1 MQITPLGDNALVLEL
16 GNVIDEPT
24 HRRVQAAWRALAAA
38 PPPAVS
44 ELVPAYTSVT
54 VFYDPWA
61 AVQAGAPEQGIADWL
76 ARQLRE
82 RLKNPPKTEKAKPRV
97 VEIPVCYGGEFGPD
111 LARVAAQA
119 KLTPEEVIKRHSKA
133 EYLVYLIGFAPGFP
147 YLGGLPKELHTPRH
161 AKPRMSVPPGSV
173 GIGGE
178 QTGIYPLATPGGWN
192 LIGRTPRR
200 IFRPE
205 QNPPVLLT
213 AGDRVKFIAITP
225 EEFGKLQVPTSNIQ

>member
-16 GNVIDEPT
+16 GTAIDEST

-38 PPPAVS
+38 PLPAVR
-44 ELVPAYTSVT
+44 ELVPAYTTVT

-61 AVQAGAPEQGIADWL
+61 AVQAGAPALGMADWL
-76 ARQLRE
+76 GGLVRE
-82 RLKNPPKTEKAKPRV
+82 RLKNPPKMEKAKPRV
-97 VEIPVCYGGEFGPD
+97 VDVPVCYGGEHGPD

-119 KLTPEEVIKRHSKA
+119 KLSPEEVIKRHAKA
-133 EYLVYLIGFAPGFP
+133 EYLVHLIGFAPGFP

-173 GIGGE
+173 GIGGG

-200 IFRPE
+200 VFRPE
-205 QNPPVLLT
+205 QNPPVLLA
-213 AGDRVKFIAITP
+213 AGDRVKFRSITP
-225 EEFGKLQVPTSNIQ
+225 AEFAQLEEKP